1 MTEYISSKSETIN
14 TTDMRTL
21 LETTNTLGLLL
32 TPEEYQQILA
42 VFNNAAVRVLK
53 ENGLEESE

>member
-14 TTDMRTL
+14 TIDMRTL
-21 LETTNTLGLLL
+21 VETTNTLGLLL

-42 VFNNAAVRVLK
+42 VFSNAVVRVLK
-53 ENGLEESE
+53 ENDVEESE

>member
-14 TTDMRTL
+14 TIDMRTL
-21 LETTNTLGLLL
+21 VETTNTLGLLL

-42 VFNNAAVRVLK
+42 VFSNAVKSLK
-53 ENGLEESE
+53 RK